1 MMNNRDQIRRLADE
15 FAARRIS
22 RRAFARGA
30 AALGASA
37 PMISSF
43 LRVTGANAAVI
54 DGPVKV
60 TPVRSAQSNQL
71 VVSSWGGNFGEA
83 QRATQFEP
91 FTAETGIEV
100 VLAPQSPELALIEA
114 QVTSGNVEWDLAENS
129 NLGAYT
135 LAGKEVLEAI
145 DYSQMD
151 AAVIDEINPA
161 VMGEH
166 SVGFFYWSS
175 LLGYNLDYFEE
186 GSYPTSWADFWD
198 VAKFD
203 APRGL
208 TEMNFE
214 PPPLEVAM
222 LAQGVAPEDLYPL
235 DIAAAFAS
243 LDEIRPHMTTWL
255 GVGSDGTQLLTQG
268 ELGMASSGNG
278 ALTNA
283 IADGAPLG
291 MEWNQGLLY
300 FDAWVI
306 PKGAPNQESAYRFIE
321 FCLRPDV
328 QSAFVQA
335 YPIGAVN
342 PLAYETIPEDITATS
357 AGAPD
362 NLVKQVVV
370 DSAWWTETNDE
381 GKTNLETVY
390 DTWATWILG

>member
-1 MMNNRDQIRRLADE
+1 MVTRLDQIRRLADE
-15 FAARRIS
+15 LSANRIDRRVFARR
-22 RRAFARGA
+22 A
-30 AALGASA
+30 AALGVSL
-37 PMISSF
+37 PMLQAIF
-43 LRVTGANAAVI
+43 RVTGAGATAL
-54 DGPVKV
+54 DEPARV
-60 TPVRSAQSNQL
+60 TPVQRAQSNQL
-71 VVSSWGGNFGEA
+71 VIASWGGNFGEA

-100 VLAPQSPELALIEA
+100 ILAPQSPELALIEA

-135 LAGKEVLEAI
+135 LAGKDMVEAI
-145 DYSQMD
+145 DYSRMD
-151 AAVIDEINPA
+151 SAVIDEINPA
-161 VMGEH
+161 VLGDH

-186 GSYPTSWADFWD
+186 GNYPESWADFWNLE
-198 VAKFD
+198 KFD

-214 PPPLEVAM
+214 PPPLEAAV
-222 LAQGVAPEDLYPL
+222 LAQGVSPEDLYPI
-235 DIAAAFAS
+235 DIEAAFAS
-243 LDEIRPHMTTWL
+243 LEEVKPRITTWL
-255 GVGSDGTQLLTQG
+255 GVGADGTQLLTQG
-268 ELGMASSGNG
+268 ELGMASAGNG

-291 MEWNQGLLY
+291 MTWNQGLLY

-306 PKGAPNQESAYRFIE
+306 PKGAPNQENAYKFIE
-321 FCLRPDV
+321 FCLRPEV

-342 PLAYETIPEDITATS
+342 PLAYETIPEEIAATS
-357 AGAPD
+357 AGAPE
-362 NLVKQVVV
+362 NLEQQVVV
-370 DSAWWTETNDE
+370 DSAWWTATNDS
-381 GKTNLETVY
+381 GKSNLETVY

>member
-1 MMNNRDQIRRLADE
+1 MVTRHDQIRRLADD
-15 FAARRIS
+15 FTASRIDRRVFARR
-22 RRAFARGA
+22 A
-30 AALGASA
+30 AALGVSL
-37 PMISSF
+37 PMVQALF
-43 LRVTGANAAVI
+43 RVTGAGATALDEPARTI
-54 DGPVKV
+54 PVE
-60 TPVRSAQSNQL
+60 RAQGNQL
-71 VVSSWGGNFGEA
+71 VVASWGGNFGEA

-100 VLAPQSPELALIEA
+100 ILAPQSPELALIEA
-114 QVTSGNVEWDLAENS
+114 QVTAGNVEWDLAENS

-135 LAGKEVLEAI
+135 LAGKEMVEPI
-145 DYSQMD
+145 DYSRMD
-151 AAVIDEINPA
+151 SAVIDEINPA
-161 VMGEH
+161 VLGEH

-175 LLGYNLDYFEE
+175 LLGYSLDYFEE
-186 GSYPTSWADFWD
+186 GSYPASWADFWD
-198 VAKFD
+198 VEKFD

-214 PPPLEVAM
+214 PPPLEAAI

-235 DIAAAFAS
+235 DIDAAFAS
-243 LDEIRPHMTTWL
+243 LGEIKPSITTWL
-255 GVGSDGTQLLTQG
+255 GVGADGTQLLTQG
-268 ELGMASSGNG
+268 ELGMASAGNG

-291 MEWNQGLLY
+291 MTWNQGLLY

-306 PKGAPNQESAYRFIE
+306 PKGAPNQENAYKFIE
-321 FCLRPDV
+321 FCLRPEV

-342 PLAYETIPEDITATS
+342 PLAYDTIPAEIAAGS
-357 AGAPD
+357 AGAPE
-362 NLVKQVVV
+362 NLEQQVVV
-370 DSAWWTETNDE
+370 DSAWWTAQDDD

>member
-1 MMNNRDQIRRLADE
+1 MSITHDQLRRLADDL
-15 FAARRIS
+15 AAHRLS
-22 RRAFARGA
+22 RRAFSRRA
-30 AALGASA
+30 AALGLSA
-37 PMISSF
+37 PMLAAV
-43 LRVTGANAAVI
+43 LRVAGADATTIGESVQ
-54 DGPVKV
+54 V
-60 TPVRSAQSNQL
+60 TPVRRAQSNQL

-114 QVTSGNVEWDLAENS
+114 QVTSGNVEWDVAENS

-135 LAGKEVLEAI
+135 LAGKEMVEAI
-145 DYSQMD
+145 DYSLMD
-151 AAVIDEINPA
+151 SAVIDEVNPA
-161 VMGEH
+161 VLGDH

-175 LLGYNLDYFEE
+175 LLGYNLDYFED
-186 GSYPTSWADFWD
+186 GVYPTSWVDFWD
-198 VAKFD
+198 VEKFD

-214 PPPLEVAM
+214 PPPLEVAL
-222 LAQGVAPEDLYPL
+222 LAQGIAPEDLYPL
-235 DIAAAFAS
+235 DIAAAFSS
-243 LDEIRPHMTTWL
+243 LDEIRPNMTTWL
-255 GVGSDGTQLLTQG
+255 GVGADGTQLLTQG

-306 PKGAPNQESAYRFIE
+306 PKGAPNQDNAYRFIE

-342 PLAYETIPEDITATS
+342 PVAYETIPEEVTATS

-362 NLVKQVVV
+362 NLAKQVVV
-370 DSAWWTETNDE
+370 DSGWWTETNEE
-381 GKTNLETVY
+381 GKTNLEVVY

>member
-1 MMNNRDQIRRLADE
+1 MSTKRDQIRKLADDLAE
-15 FAARRIS
+15 RRVS
-22 RRAFARGA
+22 RRTFSRGA
-30 AALGASA
+30 AALGVSA
-37 PMISSF
+37 PMIAAF
-43 LRVTGANAAVI
+43 LRVTGADAASFAE
-54 DGPVKV
+54 PVQV
-60 TPVRSAQSNQL
+60 TPLRAAQGKQL

-114 QVTSGNVEWDLAENS
+114 QVTASNVEWDLAENS
-129 NLGAYT
+129 NLGAYI
-135 LAGKEVLEAI
+135 LAGKDLLEAI
-145 DYSQMD
+145 DYNRMD
-151 AAVIDEINPA
+151 EAVIDEINPA
-161 VMGEH
+161 VLGEQ

-186 GSYPTSWADFWD
+186 GNYPTNWADFWD
-198 VAKFD
+198 VEKFD

-214 PPPLEVAM
+214 PPPLEVAL
-222 LAQGVAPEDLYPL
+222 LAQGIAPDNLYPM

-255 GVGSDGTQLLTQG
+255 GVGADGTQLLTQG

-306 PKGAPNQESAYRFIE
+306 PKGAPNQDNAYRFIE
-321 FCLRPDV
+321 FCLRPEV

-342 PLAYETIPEDITATS
+342 PLAYESIPEEIAASS

-362 NLVKQVVV
+362 NLAKQVVV